1 VPVNIAATFKK
12 ADRPM
17 NGLEEITDKLA
28 DERLM
33 HAEYVVVATV
43 RPKFAKIDAEDGSR
57 TPTIRFDHIEVMEGD
72 AADAARKLLDER
84 YSERTGRDP
93 QQRLDFGVD
102 GEDGE
107 RQVPEASGEE
117 ILAERREARE
127 AEALNAEATRVADEA
142 EAARGGGEPA

>member
-12 ADRPM
+12 AERPM
-17 NGLEEITDKLA
+17 NGLEAIVDKLV

-57 TPTIRFDHIEVMEGD
+57 TPTVKFDHIEVLEDD
-72 AADAARKLLDER
+72 AADDARKLLAER
-84 YSERTGRDP
+84 YEERTGRGEQP
-93 QQRLDFGVD
+93 PMDFGVD
-102 GEDGE
+102 GG
-107 RQVPEASGEE
+107 VPEASGEE

-142 EAARGGGEPA
+142 EAARGGGEPE